1 MSKMT
6 LEQWRDRLTDPLPLL
21 PIELK
26 DLANAIDAEL
36 KWQADVSGAGQGRKF
51 RKKPVVI
58 EASQWYQSGDHD
70 AVQPMPDV
78 DSLRDW
84 QCSQCGHHLAR
95 HGRVLTLEG
104 DHIVCPGTGSS
115 QALQASTTPA
125 SQASLMQRMNEWR
138 IRDEQVLS
146 WPLET
151 DGASPWLLGQDQ
163 DQ

>member
-6 LEQWRDRLTDPLPLL
+6 LKQWRDRLTDPLPLL

-26 DLANAIDAEL
+26 DLAKAIDAEL

-104 DHIVCPGTGSS
+104 DHIVCPGDWIITGV
-115 QALQASTTPA
+115 AGEHYPCKPGIFDATYERVEDT
-125 SQASLMQRMNEWR
+125 R
-138 IRDEQVLS
+138 
-146 WPLET
+146 
-151 DGASPWLLGQDQ
+151 
-163 DQ
+163 